1 MSTGTASTEKGSKG
15 RADRGAGGGARPRRE
30 LLTGAAAAALGVVTT
45 ETLVGAAPARATQ
58 GQDVILGADNTG
70 ATARTGIF
78 TSGNKEWAQL
88 ADPGNANLGS
98 QGCMAPGRRSE

>member
-1 MSTGTASTEKGSKG
+1 MSTGTASTEKGSRG
-15 RADRGAGGGARPRRE
+15 TADRGAGGGAKPRRE
-30 LLTGAAAAALGVVTT
+30 LLTGAAAAALGVVTA
-45 ETLVGAAPARATQ
+45 ETLVGVAPARATQ